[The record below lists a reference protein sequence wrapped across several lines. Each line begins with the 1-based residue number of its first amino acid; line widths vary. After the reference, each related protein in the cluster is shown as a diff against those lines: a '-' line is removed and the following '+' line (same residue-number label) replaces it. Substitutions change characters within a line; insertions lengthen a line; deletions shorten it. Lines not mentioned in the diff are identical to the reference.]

1 MENMEQEQQMTV
13 GELMNLIWTH
23 YSDLKVSNPQWWEI
37 LMENLTST
45 ENDQEALPTEDLKTL
60 ITFLMKIIK
69 CWKMNSATWRVD
81 SYEKLAERSSKL
93 VGLTFR
99 TSLPVI
105 HPKKLIDLVE
115 SLLPQ
120 EDSIEEDSFA
130 SVSTKTTSMSSMTA
144 PTQTIRVGANSQ
156 KGPRSKTT
164 FDQLFEK
171 EFRLAGSKSETG
183 TTSSSISRQMGDDV
197 NCLSCVE
204 PFGDFRLELKI
215 WRARDIEE
223 TPSSEWWKHVRDK
236 AVLNYNKDSKLDTS
250 VVKVFEEGL
259 KHIRVQENRE
269 CCSQTKRFKK
279 N

>member
-1 MENMEQEQQMTV
+1 
-13 GELMNLIWTH
+13 
-23 YSDLKVSNPQWWEI
+23 
-37 LMENLTST
+37 MENLTST
-45 ENDQEALPTEDLKTL
+45 ENDQEALPAEDLRTL
-60 ITFLMKIIK
+60 ITFLMKITK

-130 SVSTKTTSMSSMTA
+130 SVSTKITSMSSMTA

-215 WRARDIEE
+215 WRAR
-223 TPSSEWWKHVRDK
+223 
-236 AVLNYNKDSKLDTS
+236 
-250 VVKVFEEGL
+250 G
-259 KHIRVQENRE
+259 
-269 CCSQTKRFKK
+269 
-279 N
+279 